1 MQWRWSGG
9 CCSPGG
15 ITVEYKGSQ
24 IDIVQYNER
33 YREQL
38 EAFELEERQLIYS
51 SLPKEVLDEG
61 LMDPNRRPCI
71 VLNKE
76 GQVVG
81 FFVLHQFYQHEGYD
95 TPINAVYVRS
105 LSIDAKLQGSGYG
118 TEIMMNIPS
127 FVQTVF
133 LDFEDLY
140 LVVDAENQAAW
151 NLYER
156 AGFLHLATNPEGPLG
171 KERLY
176 YLDLEG
182 KYVSKLRLVQ
192 QHGDIAL
199 EKDGTAVG
207 RIKLDVQGDTAY
219 IITFEADDAAVRE
232 SALRQLS
239 TFVRKNEPDVL
250 KLVVK
255 TAEPDEYLN
264 ANFVHMDQ
272 QEPDVLTKLIQY

>member
-1 MQWRWSGG
+1 M
-9 CCSPGG
+9 
-15 ITVEYKGSQ
+15 EYNGSR
-24 IDIVQYNER
+24 IDIVQYNEK
-33 YREQL
+33 YRAQL

-51 SLPKEVLDEG
+51 SLPKDVLDEG

-81 FFVLHQFYQHEGYD
+81 FFVLHQYYQHEGYD

-105 LSIDAKLQGSGYG
+105 LSINAQLQGSGYG

-133 LDFEDLY
+133 PDFEDLY

-156 AGFLHLATNPEGPLG
+156 AGFLHLATNPEGPIG

-182 KYVSKLRLVQ
+182 KYVSKLRLVKQ
-192 QHGDIAL
+192 DQHIIL
-199 EKDGTAVG
+199 EKDGEPAG
-207 RIKLDVQGDTAY
+207 RIKLDIEGETAY
-219 IITFEADDAAVRE
+219 ITSFEADDAAVRE
-232 SALRQLS
+232 SALRQLA
-239 TFVRKNEPDVL
+239 TFVRKHQPDVL
-250 KLVVK
+250 KLVVS
-255 TAEPDEYLN
+255 TNEPDDYLN

-272 QEPDVLTKLIQY
+272 QEPDVLTKLIKY